1 MLTCQVYYNIR
12 KSDTHMK
19 KENICNTGLS
29 IDELIDM
36 SLDDGI
42 DIFDVLDEIGFDGD
56 ITELI

>member
-1 MLTCQVYYNIR
+1 
-12 KSDTHMK
+12 MK

-42 DIFDVLDEIGFDGD
+42 DILDILDEIGFDGD

>member
-19 KENICNTGLS
+19 NICNTGLS
-29 IDELIDM
+29 IIELIDM

-42 DIFDVLDEIGFDGD
+42 DIFDILDEIGFDGD
-56 ITELI
+56 ITELL

>member
-1 MLTCQVYYNIR
+1 
-12 KSDTHMK
+12 MK

-42 DIFDVLDEIGFDGD
+42 DILDILDEIGFDGD
-56 ITELI
+56 ITDLI

>member
-1 MLTCQVYYNIR
+1 
-12 KSDTHMK
+12 MK

-36 SLDDGI
+36 ALDDGI
-42 DIFDVLDEIGFDGD
+42 DIFDILDEIGFYGD